1 MNDDDDSSKVVK
13 IAGPRRPPNAGKGR
27 VKGTPNKVT
36 ADVREMVL
44 GALAQAGGQAWLAKQ
59 ADENPAAF
67 MTLLG
72 RLLPKQ
78 VNLAANV
85 TSEPITEIRR
95 IVVDPQGERH
105 DG

>member
-1 MNDDDDSSKVVK
+1 MKDSKVVG
-13 IAGPRRPPNAGKGR
+13 ITSPRKPPNAGKGR

-44 GALAQAGGQAWLAKQ
+44 GALAQAGGHQWLARQ
-59 ADENPAAF
+59 ATENPVAF
-67 MTLLG
+67 MSLLG
-72 RLLPKQ
+72 KLLPKQ
-78 VNLAANV
+78 IDLDANV

-95 IVVDPQGERH
+95 TIIDPGERH